1 MAREG
6 VFNRVGD
13 PYLGSTWYWAWDRAS
28 TMLGPVVKRNGEA
41 VVMDIRDA
49 STWPELMTPEEV
61 AQVMRVDKA
70 IVLAELREGRLP
82 AVLDTP
88 RLKRIPKW
96 AVRGLIEPA
105 TESPGDTGD

>member
-1 MAREG
+1 L
-6 VFNRVGD
+6 NRVRD
-13 PYLGSTWYWAWDRAS
+13 PELGSTWYWAWGRAS
-28 TMLGPVVKRNGEA
+28 TMLGPVVKRIGEA
-41 VVMDIRDA
+41 VVLDLRDA

-96 AVRGLIEPA
+96 AVRGLVEPG
-105 TESPGDTGD
+105 TPDPPGDGE